1 VAEKTFGTPLGELS
15 KKALEDHP
23 AFAANPLG
31 DWKDLVGEQVA
42 RHSAPKSF
50 KGKVLVVT
58 AHDSIWKHHLEL
70 NRQALMDRINA
81 GRPEPLV
88 EKIVVKVGELPEAPP
103 ELNPNHKKLQKAAG
117 KPGGQEA
124 SKAKSRR
131 RSRKKPK
138 PKRRVLTEEEKALLK
153 NISDKELRQAGRRLL
168 QLIPEDEPP
177 LENQGLED

>member
-1 VAEKTFGTPLGELS
+1 MAEKTFGTPLGELS

-103 ELNPNHKKLQKAAG
+103 ELNPNHKKLQKI
-117 KPGGQEA
+117 KP
-124 SKAKSRR
+124 RR
-131 RSRKKPK
+131 QTRKKPK
-138 PKRRVLTEEEKALLK
+138 PKRRALTEEEKALLK
-153 NISDKELRQAGRRLL
+153 RISDKELRQAGRRLL
-168 QLIPEDEPP
+168 QLIPEDEPWP
-177 LENQGLED
+177 LEE